1 MANQAPILLPYLS
14 RQLGNMNTMK
24 GVVSD
29 GGNTFLR
36 QSFVYISGGNLT
48 LVASQGV
55 LVYGQTPNPS
65 QLSTSYAPVTLYG
78 QNHWCFSPLDAEFDI
93 NCGALSGGATGS
105 LVIGSSSQP
114 QSAAVIGT
122 SYGIAT
128 ATTGTYAGYQ
138 FLDTTNTTQLLFTV
152 VGYPA
157 RTATT
162 DYNGRVIVRVI
173 TSCIQG

>member
-14 RQLGNMNTMK
+14 RQLGNMNIMK

-29 GGNTFLR
+29 GGNSFLT
-36 QSFVYISGGNLT
+36 QSFVYITGGNLAVVPT
-48 LVASQGV
+48 AGV

-78 QNHWCFSPLDAEFDI
+78 QNHWCFTPLDAEFDI
-93 NCGALSGGATGS
+93 NCGALSANAV
-105 LVIGSSSQP
+105 VIGSGSQA
-114 QSAAVIGT
+114 QSTAVIGT

-128 ATTGTYAGYQ
+128 ATAGTYSGYQ
-138 FLDTTNTTQLLFTV
+138 FLDTTNTSQLLFTV

-157 RTATT
+157 NTSPS
-162 DYNGRVIVRVI
+162 DYNGRVRVRVI